1 MAGEGEKEP
10 IVTVETKETKEDVNA
25 DGVDDY
31 VTTTIKKTDVD
42 ADGQVDIVQTSVV
55 AVDKADNIL
64 KSTLE
69 VDALNVDAQTAFEL
83 QTVNASDEAKLILA
97 EIKSLEAKISCPSVQ
112 HLGSMEDYAELF
124 RKAQEY
130 IEKAGDKN
138 VNLVVDTSVLE
149 KFAAE
154 AEIYSE
160 MFQEVEL
167 KFSRLSTVDDTE
179 MLRKVRD
186 YLAKIALMY
195 QNIQKFHAT
204 ITTTSILQIPDSIK
218 VVTESMQ
225 SVVESI
231 ECSMP
236 YLEFFADSTTELTE
250 EQRSRSELND
260 KDKAAIVAAIRSLDL
275 WLDMINNEA
284 NVTMN
289 SNVYIQ
295 AFKEKIAK
303 FDEYADRLKSVVSK
317 VSGILANWHSGKF

>member
-1 MAGEGEKEP
+1 MAGDDELREGTEV
-10 IVTVETKETKEDVNA
+10 IVTKEDVNA
-25 DGVDDY
+25 DGVDDI
-31 VTTTIKKTDVD
+31 VTTTIKRTDVD
-42 ADGQVDIVQTSVV
+42 KDGSVDIVETSVI
-55 AVDKADNIL
+55 AVDTADNIL
-64 KSTLE
+64 KSTLD
-69 VDALNVDAQTAFEL
+69 VDATNLDSQAAFEL
-83 QTVNASDEAKLILA
+83 QTVNASEDAKLLLA
-97 EIKSLEAKISCPSVQ
+97 EIKALEAKISCPSVQ

-130 IEKAGDKN
+130 ISKAGDKN

-231 ECSMP
+231 ECSLP

-250 EQRSRSELND
+250 EQRSRSELPE

-289 SNVYIQ
+289 GNAYIQ

-303 FDEYADRLKSVVSK
+303 FDEYTERLKAVVSK
-317 VSGILANWHSGKF
+317 VSSILGKWRNGEF

>member
-1 MAGEGEKEP
+1 MSMTKLREGTEV
-10 IVTVETKETKEDVNA
+10 IVTKEDVNA
-25 DGVDDY
+25 DGVDDT
-31 VTTTIKKTDVD
+31 VTTTIKRTDVD
-42 ADGQVDIVQTSVV
+42 KDGSVDIVETSVI
-55 AVDKADNIL
+55 AVDTADNIL
-64 KSTLE
+64 KSTLD
-69 VDALNVDAQTAFEL
+69 VDATNLDSQAAFEL
-83 QTVNASDEAKLILA
+83 QTVNASPESKLLLA
-97 EIKSLEAKISCPSVQ
+97 EIKALEAKISCPSVQ

-124 RKAQEY
+124 RKAQEF
-130 IEKAGDKN
+130 ISKAGDKN
-138 VNLVVDTSVLE
+138 INLVVDTSVLE

-154 AEIYSE
+154 AEVYAE
-160 MFQEVEL
+160 MFREVEL

-195 QNIQKFHAT
+195 QNVQKFHAT

-231 ECSMP
+231 ECSLP
-236 YLEFFADSTTELTE
+236 YLEFFADSTTELTN
-250 EQRSRSELND
+250 EQRSRSELPE

-289 SNVYIQ
+289 GNAYIQ

-303 FDEYADRLKSVVSK
+303 FDEYTERLKAVVSK
-317 VSGILANWHSGKF
+317 VSTILAKWHSGEF